1 MTEQLE
7 QVDYRKYSPIIL
19 SIVFSAF
26 MVNLDTYIVNVSL
39 PTISRYFDITMSNVS
54 LVVISYLL
62 ALTSTTLIFG
72 KMVDT
77 FGVKNMFVAGY
88 LVFSAGSLLCGIS
101 WTIWILV
108 LSRFLQGI
116 GGAMIVISGYT
127 SITKH
132 LPADRRGWAFGC
144 VSSAAAVG
152 IAVGTPLGGIIT
164 GYLSWHW
171 IFLLNV
177 PVGIIASILCVR
189 TLPAS
194 DRSTESGRHFD
205 FKGAAL
211 SFFGILSLVYA
222 LNFGKE
228 CGWTSVP
235 IVTAF
240 LLAFAITVLFIVQE
254 KRSAN
259 PLLNLGI
266 FKNTSFLFAIVGTMA
281 ALIIMAGNN
290 FMLPFYLEMSRGLK
304 PQQAGLVLM
313 IYSIV
318 YMIAGPR
325 AGRASDRIR
334 PSLLCAAAMLS
345 ASCACLSFVFTLSV
359 QSLYPVIVFL
369 FWYAISNSLFM
380 PSNNNLVMSM
390 AEENHQ
396 GEASGVF
403 NVFSKLALVLGVCLF
418 EALFSEMIPRHSG
431 DLADAGIPA
440 GLLNHGFQAVYLCA
454 AAICLLGLIFTIL
467 TAREKGL
474 SAAGEVGRP

>member
-1 MTEQLE
+1 MTEKLPAADE
-7 QVDYRKYSPIIL
+7 KKYSSIIL
-19 SIVFSAF
+19 AIVFSAF

-39 PTISRYFDITMSNVS
+39 PTISHYFDITMSKVS
-54 LVVISYLL
+54 LVIISYLL

-77 FGVKNMFVAGY
+77 FGVKDMFIAGY

-108 LSRFLQGI
+108 FSRFIQGI
-116 GGAMIVISGYT
+116 GGAMIIISGYT

-132 LPADRRGWAFGC
+132 LPPDRRGWAFGC

-177 PVGIIASILCVR
+177 PVGIIASIISVR
-189 TLPAS
+189 TLPGS
-194 DRSTESGRHFD
+194 YRRESGKPFD
-205 FKGAAL
+205 FTGAAL

-228 CGWTSVP
+228 CGWTSIP

-240 LLAFAITVLFIVQE
+240 LLALVITILFVMME
-254 KRSAN
+254 KRIAN
-259 PLLNLGI
+259 PLLNLDI
-266 FKNTSFLFAIVGTMA
+266 FKNRSFVFALLGTVA
-281 ALIIMAGNN
+281 ALMIMAGNN
-290 FMLPFYLEMSRGLK
+290 FMLPFYLEMCRGLK
-304 PQQAGLVLM
+304 PQQAGFVLM

-334 PSLLCAAAMLS
+334 PSLLCAIAMFSAA
-345 ASCACLSFVFTLSV
+345 CACSSFAFTLGV
-359 QSLYPVIVFL
+359 QSLIPVVVFL
-369 FWYAISNSLFM
+369 FWYAASNSLFM
-380 PSNNNLVMSM
+380 PSNNNLVMGM
-390 AEENHQ
+390 APENHQ

-403 NVFSKLALVLGVCLF
+403 NVFNKLALVLGVCFF
-418 EALFSEMIPRHSG
+418 EALFSEVTPRHSG
-431 DLADAGIPA
+431 DPADASIPA
-440 GLLNHGFQAVYLCA
+440 GLLNHGFQTVYLCA
-454 AAICLLGLIFTIL
+454 AALCLLALISTIF
-467 TAREKGL
+467 TAREKGR
-474 SAAGEVGRP
+474 SAGDSQGNR